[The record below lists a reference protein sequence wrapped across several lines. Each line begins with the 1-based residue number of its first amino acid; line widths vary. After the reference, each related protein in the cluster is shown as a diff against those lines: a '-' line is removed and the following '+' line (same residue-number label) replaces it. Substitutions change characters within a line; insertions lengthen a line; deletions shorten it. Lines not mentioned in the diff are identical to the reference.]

1 MKAKSIIS
9 ILSTTALVA
18 ITIAGCADAGK
29 GAAATKVEALD
40 AAAWNQS
47 KWISSAAPLVFPE
60 ENEDK
65 AANYADL
72 EAHEGRILARY
83 KTPSGDIYITM
94 EFYEEPPVVMLMF
107 RDEY

>member
-1 MKAKSIIS
+1 MKNIGEH
-9 ILSTTALVA
+9 TPY
-18 ITIAGCADAGK
+18 ITSRLNEAMNENK
-29 GAAATKVEALD
+29 GTAAAVIRAY
-40 AAAWNQS
+40 NQFCS
-47 KWISSAAPLVFPE
+47 CDWGIVPD
-60 ENEDK
+60 EDK
-65 AANYADL
+65 ASNYADL

>member
-65 AANYADL
+65 AANGASWFL
-72 EAHEGRILARY
+72 STLKNEGKVERIGGTRGY
-83 KTPSGDIYITM
+83 W
-94 EFYEEPPVVMLMF
+94 VVD
-107 RDEY
+107 RTR